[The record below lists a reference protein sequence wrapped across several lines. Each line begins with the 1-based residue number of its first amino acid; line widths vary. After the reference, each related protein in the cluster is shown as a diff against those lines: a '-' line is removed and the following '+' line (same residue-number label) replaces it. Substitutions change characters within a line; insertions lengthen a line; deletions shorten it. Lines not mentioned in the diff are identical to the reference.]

1 MARFQSMATAGLAL
15 TLVAPLQ
22 AAEMFATNVER
33 FIQATQADGL
43 PVAAARSNPDLALGQ
58 PVSGIQPD
66 IDFVTLGLGGSIVL
80 SFDEPFAASLSIHE
94 TTWGERSAWP
104 ESANVAVGVGPSV
117 DEAIWYEVTSFL
129 NTEPRALGEPISL
142 EPVHLSSGQSQFDY
156 VRIVDTT
163 AHLEA
168 GISYEGIDIN
178 SVGSQTVPEPATI
191 ALAGLALLFVRRR

>member
-1 MARFQSMATAGLAL
+1 MPTRQTIAAGLILA
-15 TLVAPLQ
+15 VGAPLQ
-22 AAEMFATNVER
+22 AAEIFATSVQH
-33 FIQATQADGL
+33 FAQATQADGG
-43 PVAAARSNPDLALGQ
+43 PVAAARSNPNLALGE

-80 SFDEPFAASLSIHE
+80 SFDQPFATSLRIFE

-117 DEAIWYEVTSFL
+117 DAATWYEVTSFL

-142 EPVHLSSGQSQFDY
+142 APVHLSSGQSQFDF

-163 AHLEA
+163 AALEA

-178 SVGSQTVPEPATI
+178 SVGAETVPEPATI
-191 ALAGLALLFVRRR
+191 ALAGLALLFIRRR